1 MWKGIYNIMK
11 KFSILLSSALIVGN
25 IVYADELDL
34 SREALEKATGI
45 SVGYNTSWSS
55 HYVWRGESQ
64 SSKDM
69 SPAIGADLGHSSGLY
84 TGVWTGAITN
94 STIPS
99 EFDWYFGYATDFGP
113 ISIDIGDLY
122 YFYPGET
129 EETQFN
135 EYYLSLGTEI
145 PLGMVT
151 EDFSIS
157 PYVYLA
163 YAPKWYGAN
172 TPDVFYTEAGVE
184 VPIPGTPFS
193 LSYTFGNIDVDDLD
207 GDAEK
212 ANTVDSWN
220 YYYVSLSFG
229 EVLGL
234 DTSIT
239 YHDAPG
245 YNADGGQDG
254 FFISLG
260 HEW

>member
-1 MWKGIYNIMK
+1 MK
-11 KFSILLSSALIVGN
+11 KITIALSAAFIVGSLSSVNAEFTR
-25 IVYADELDL
+25 D
-34 SREALEKATGI
+34 RLEEATGI

-55 HYVWRGESQ
+55 QYVWRGESQ

-69 SPAIGADLGHSSGLY
+69 SPAIGVDLGHSSGFYL
-84 TGVWTGAITN
+84 GAWSGSITN
-94 STIPS
+94 GTYGA
-99 EFDWYFGYATDFGP
+99 EFDVYGGYAFEVGP
-113 ISIDIGDLY
+113 LSFDVGDLY
-122 YFYPGET
+122 YLYPGESN
-129 EETQFN
+129 EVQFN
-135 EYYLSLGTEI
+135 EYYFSVGTEI
-145 PLGMVT
+145 PLGMIA

-184 VPIPGTPFS
+184 ASIPGTPFS
-193 LSYTFGNIDVDDLD
+193 LSYTFGNIDVDDLE

-212 ANTVDSWN
+212 ANTVDSWD
-220 YYYVSLSFG
+220 YYYISLSFG

-245 YNADGGQDG
+245 YSGDGGQDG

>member
-1 MWKGIYNIMK
+1 MK
-11 KFSILLSSALIVGN
+11 KITIALSAAFIVGN
-25 IVYADELDL
+25 L
-34 SREALEKATGI
+34 SSVNAEFTRDRLEEATGI

-55 HYVWRGESQ
+55 QYVWRGESQ

-69 SPAIGADLGHSSGLY
+69 SPAIGVDLGHSSGFYL
-84 TGVWTGAITN
+84 GAWSGSITN
-94 STIPS
+94 GTYGA
-99 EFDWYFGYATDFGP
+99 EFDVYGGYAFEVGP
-113 ISIDIGDLY
+113 LSFDVGDLY
-122 YFYPGET
+122 YLYPGESN
-129 EETQFN
+129 EVQFN
-135 EYYLSLGTEI
+135 EYYFSVGTEI
-145 PLGMVT
+145 PLGMIA

-184 VPIPGTPFS
+184 ASIPGTPFS
-193 LSYTFGNIDVDDLD
+193 LSYTFGNIDVDDLE

-212 ANTVDSWN
+212 ANTVDSWD
-220 YYYVSLSFG
+220 YYYISLSFG

-245 YNADGGQDG
+245 YKADGGQDG

>member
-1 MWKGIYNIMK
+1 MK
-11 KFSILLSSALIVGN
+11 KITIALSAAFIVGSLSSVNAEFTR
-25 IVYADELDL
+25 D
-34 SREALEKATGI
+34 RLEEATGI

-55 HYVWRGESQ
+55 QYVWRGESQ

-69 SPAIGADLGHSSGLY
+69 SPAIGVDLGHSSGFYL
-84 TGVWTGAITN
+84 GAWSGSITN
-94 STIPS
+94 GTYGA
-99 EFDWYFGYATDFGP
+99 EFDVYGGYAFDVGP
-113 ISIDIGDLY
+113 LSFDVGDLY
-122 YFYPGET
+122 YLYPGESN
-129 EETQFN
+129 EVQFN
-135 EYYLSLGTEI
+135 EYYFSVGTEI
-145 PLGMVT
+145 PLGMIA

-184 VPIPGTPFS
+184 ASIPGTPFS
-193 LSYTFGNIDVDDLD
+193 LSYTFGNIDVDDLE

-212 ANTVDSWN
+212 ANSVDSWN
-220 YYYVSLSFG
+220 YYYISLSFG

-239 YHDAPG
+239 YHNAPS
-245 YNADGGQDG
+245 YKADGGQDG

>member
-1 MWKGIYNIMK
+1 MK
-11 KFSILLSSALIVGN
+11 KITIALSVAFIVGSLSSVNAEFTR
-25 IVYADELDL
+25 D
-34 SREALEKATGI
+34 RLEEATGI

-55 HYVWRGESQ
+55 QYVWRGESQ

-69 SPAIGADLGHSSGLY
+69 SPAIGVDLGHSSGFYL
-84 TGVWTGAITN
+84 GAWSGSITN
-94 STIPS
+94 GTYGA
-99 EFDWYFGYATDFGP
+99 EFDVYGGYAFEVGP
-113 ISIDIGDLY
+113 LSFDVGDLY
-122 YFYPGET
+122 YLYPGESN
-129 EETQFN
+129 EVQFN
-135 EYYLSLGTEI
+135 EYYFSVGTEI
-145 PLGMVT
+145 PLGMIA

-184 VPIPGTPFS
+184 ASIPGTPFS
-193 LSYTFGNIDVDDLD
+193 LSYTFGNIDVDDLE

-212 ANTVDSWN
+212 ANTVDSWD
-220 YYYVSLSFG
+220 YYYISLNFG

-245 YNADGGQDG
+245 YKADGGQDG

>member
-1 MWKGIYNIMK
+1 MK
-11 KFSILLSSALIVGN
+11 KFLVLLSSALIAGN
-25 IVYADELDL
+25 FAYAAELDF
-34 SREALEKATGI
+34 SREALEKSTGL
-45 SVGYNTSWSS
+45 SLGYNASWSS

-69 SPAIGADLGHSSGLY
+69 SPAIGVDLGHSSGFYL
-84 TGVWTGAITN
+84 GAWSGSITN
-94 STIPS
+94 GTYGA
-99 EFDWYFGYATDFGP
+99 EFDVYGGYAFEVGP
-113 ISIDIGDLY
+113 LSFDVGDLY
-122 YFYPGET
+122 YLYPGESN
-129 EETQFN
+129 EVQFN
-135 EYYLSLGTEI
+135 EYYFSVGTEI
-145 PLGMVT
+145 PLGMIA

-184 VPIPGTPFS
+184 ASIPGTPFS
-193 LSYTFGNIDVDDLD
+193 LSYTFGNIDVDDLE

-212 ANTVDSWN
+212 ANTVDSWD
-220 YYYVSLSFG
+220 YYYISLSFG

-245 YNADGGQDG
+245 YKADGGQDG

>member
-1 MWKGIYNIMK
+1 MK
-11 KFSILLSSALIVGN
+11 KITIALSAAFIVGSLSSVNAEFTR
-25 IVYADELDL
+25 D
-34 SREALEKATGI
+34 RLEEATGI

-55 HYVWRGESQ
+55 QYVWRGESQ

-69 SPAIGADLGHSSGLY
+69 SPAIGVDLGHSSGFYL
-84 TGVWTGAITN
+84 GAWSGSITN
-94 STIPS
+94 GTYGA
-99 EFDWYFGYATDFGP
+99 EFDVYGGYAFEVGP
-113 ISIDIGDLY
+113 LSFDVGDLY
-122 YFYPGET
+122 YLYPGESN
-129 EETQFN
+129 EVQFN
-135 EYYLSLGTEI
+135 EYYFSVGTEI
-145 PLGMVT
+145 PLGMIAK
-151 EDFSIS
+151 DFSIS

-184 VPIPGTPFS
+184 ASIPGTPFS
-193 LSYTFGNIDVDDLD
+193 LSYTFGNIDVDDLE

-220 YYYVSLSFG
+220 YYYISFSFG

-245 YNADGGQDG
+245 YKADGGQDG

>member
-1 MWKGIYNIMK
+1 MK
-11 KFSILLSSALIVGN
+11 KITIALSAAFIVGN
-25 IVYADELDL
+25 L
-34 SREALEKATGI
+34 SSVNAEFTRDRLEEATGI

-55 HYVWRGESQ
+55 QYVWRGESQ

-69 SPAIGADLGHSSGLY
+69 SPAIGVDLGHSSGFYL
-84 TGVWTGAITN
+84 GAWSGSITN
-94 STIPS
+94 GTYGA
-99 EFDWYFGYATDFGP
+99 EFDVYGGYAFEVGP
-113 ISIDIGDLY
+113 LSFDVGDLY
-122 YFYPGET
+122 YLYPGESN
-129 EETQFN
+129 EVQFN

-145 PLGMVT
+145 PLGMIA

-184 VPIPGTPFS
+184 ASIPGTPFS
-193 LSYTFGNIDVDDLD
+193 LSYTFGNIDVDDLE

-220 YYYVSLSFG
+220 YYYISLSFG

-245 YNADGGQDG
+245 YKADGGQDG

>member
-1 MWKGIYNIMK
+1 MK
-11 KFSILLSSALIVGN
+11 KITIALSAAFIVGSLSSVNAEFTR
-25 IVYADELDL
+25 D
-34 SREALEKATGI
+34 RLEEATGI

-55 HYVWRGESQ
+55 QYVWRGESQ

-69 SPAIGADLGHSSGLY
+69 SPAIGVDLGHSSGFYL
-84 TGVWTGAITN
+84 GAWSGSITN
-94 STIPS
+94 GTYGA
-99 EFDWYFGYATDFGP
+99 EFDVYGGYAFEVGP
-113 ISIDIGDLY
+113 LSFDVGDLY
-122 YFYPGET
+122 YLYPGESN
-129 EETQFN
+129 EVQFN
-135 EYYLSLGTEI
+135 EYYFSVGTEI
-145 PLGMVT
+145 PLGMIA

-184 VPIPGTPFS
+184 ASIPGTPFS
-193 LSYTFGNIDVDDLD
+193 LSYTFGNIDVDDLE

-212 ANTVDSWN
+212 ANTVDSWD
-220 YYYVSLSFG
+220 YYYISFSFG

-245 YNADGGQDG
+245 YKADGGQDG

>member
-1 MWKGIYNIMK
+1 MK
-11 KFSILLSSALIVGN
+11 KITIALSTAFIVTSLSSVNAEFTR
-25 IVYADELDL
+25 DK
-34 SREALEKATGI
+34 LEEVTGI

-69 SPAIGADLGHSSGLY
+69 SPAIGVDLGHSSGFYL
-84 TGVWTGAITN
+84 GAWSGSITN
-94 STIPS
+94 GTYGA
-99 EFDWYFGYATDFGP
+99 EFDVYGGYAFDAGP
-113 ISIDIGDLY
+113 LSFDVGNLY
-122 YFYPGET
+122 YLYPGESN
-129 EETQFN
+129 EVQFN
-135 EYYLSLGTEI
+135 EYYFSVGTEI
-145 PLGMVT
+145 PLGMIA

-184 VPIPGTPFS
+184 ASIPGTPFS
-193 LSYTFGNIDVDDLD
+193 LSYTFGNIDVDDLE

-212 ANTVDSWN
+212 ANTVDSWD
-220 YYYVSLSFG
+220 YYYISLSFG

-245 YNADGGQDG
+245 YKADGGQDG

>member
-1 MWKGIYNIMK
+1 MWKDIYNIMK
-11 KFSILLSSALIVGN
+11 KITIALSAAFIVGSLSSVNAEFTR
-25 IVYADELDL
+25 D
-34 SREALEKATGI
+34 RLEEATGI

-55 HYVWRGESQ
+55 QYVWRGESQ

-69 SPAIGADLGHSSGLY
+69 SPAIGVDLGHSSGFYL
-84 TGVWTGAITN
+84 GAWSGSITN
-94 STIPS
+94 GTYGA
-99 EFDWYFGYATDFGP
+99 EFDVYGGYAFEVGP
-113 ISIDIGDLY
+113 LSFDVGDLY
-122 YFYPGET
+122 YLYPGESN
-129 EETQFN
+129 EVQFN
-135 EYYLSLGTEI
+135 EYYFSVGTEI
-145 PLGMVT
+145 PLGMIA

-184 VPIPGTPFS
+184 ASIPGTPFS
-193 LSYTFGNIDVDDLD
+193 LSYTFGNIDVDDLE

-220 YYYVSLSFG
+220 YYYISLSFG

-245 YNADGGQDG
+245 YKADGGQDG